1 MIPRK
6 KFIQDNKAP
15 EVTILLPGRYRERG
29 GVIARAAWWRGVL
42 VLELPLD
49 TRSPLYEAS
58 QARVMGFTLVSMP

>member
-1 MIPRK
+1 
-6 KFIQDNKAP
+6 
-15 EVTILLPGRYRERG
+15 
-29 GVIARAAWWRGVL
+29 VIARAAWWRGVL